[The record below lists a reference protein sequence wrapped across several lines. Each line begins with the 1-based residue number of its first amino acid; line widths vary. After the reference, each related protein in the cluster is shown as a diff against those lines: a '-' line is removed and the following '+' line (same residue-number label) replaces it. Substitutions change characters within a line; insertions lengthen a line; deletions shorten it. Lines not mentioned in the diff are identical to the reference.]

1 MRQLSSEMFVPKVLF
16 LLFNAY
22 PEPLSVSNKLRR
34 VDRAAGDHGE
44 IAFYAATDCPALV
57 PVFPKIKTKVRV
69 YILQPVINSLRSEE
83 RRVGKGVDRGSE
95 RLQKEE
101 SWRS

>member
-22 PEPLSVSNKLRR
+22 PAPLSVSNKLRR

-44 IAFYAATDCPALV
+44 SAFYAATDCPALV

-69 YILQPVINSLRSEE
+69 YVLPPVIHSLHTPSHARQPRRLASEPAH
-83 RRVGKGVDRGSE
+83 RKGKV
-95 RLQKEE
+95 
-101 SWRS
+101 